1 VDVFSGR
8 EGTPDSGS
16 LTPDRIGRTESE
28 PMPTWPYRYQ
38 LSVQDRLRR
47 SVYEVLRDQ
56 MDVYLIK
63 HGLIDSYQNFRQAGE
78 PYPFVPK
85 KELKPRSRAV
95 EKEYVLHNR
104 FLVLFCESTIPSGYK
119 KYIRFFDS
127 NKVTK
132 EGIAELTCVQLHKT
146 YTKNLRYFDNLGFQ
160 DLVIDLLPVD
170 YALLIQQ
177 APSARSQNRYAL
189 THFHVRI
196 DWPLDNAIEQMA
208 QQLRYISKE
217 LYEKGEKHAQSL
229 QNKLFESYGFHYAVG
244 GRRTAAVIAAQ
255 FLKNMEFIST
265 IYVCSAESRTL
276 SRISERGVKKFILIK
291 LPTQEISRVAAENGM
306 SFDSFVERYLVDM
319 HDGYGVGIFQV
330 VYRPALHAKPPED
343 GKLRKLRPDYQWLTV
358 TSQLLIPLPAYSE
371 TYPVPY
377 STIYLPE

>member
-1 VDVFSGR
+1 
-8 EGTPDSGS
+8 
-16 LTPDRIGRTESE
+16 
-28 PMPTWPYRYQ
+28 MPTWPFRYQ

-63 HGLIDSYQNFRQAGE
+63 HGLVDSYENFRRAGE

-104 FLVLFCESTIPSGYK
+104 FLVIFCESNIPNRFK
-119 KYIRFFDS
+119 KFIRFFDS

-132 EGIAELTCVQLHKT
+132 EAIGELTCVQLQRE

-170 YALLIQQ
+170 YALLIQR
-177 APSARSQNRYAL
+177 APSARNRNRYAL
-189 THFHVRI
+189 THFRVRI
-196 DWPLDNAIEQMA
+196 DWPIDNATEEMA
-208 QQLRYISKE
+208 QQLRYVSKE
-217 LYEKGEKHAQSL
+217 LYEKGEKYAQSL

-244 GRRTAAVIAAQ
+244 GLRTAAVIAAQ
-255 FLKNMEFIST
+255 FLKQMEFIST

-276 SRISERGVKKFILIK
+276 TRISERGVKKFILIK
-291 LPTQEISRVAAENGM
+291 LPIAEISRVAAENGL

-319 HDGYGVGIFQV
+319 QDGYGVGIFQV

-343 GKLRKLRPDYQWLTV
+343 GKLRKLRPDYQWQTV

>member
-1 VDVFSGR
+1 
-8 EGTPDSGS
+8 
-16 LTPDRIGRTESE
+16 
-28 PMPTWPYRYQ
+28 MPTWPFRYQ

-56 MDVYLIK
+56 MDVYLMK
-63 HGLIDSYQNFRQAGE
+63 HGLIDSYYNFQQAGE

-85 KELKPRSRAV
+85 KDLKPRSRVV

-104 FLVLFCESTIPSGYK
+104 FLVIFCESAISSRFK

-132 EGIAELTCVQLHKT
+132 EAIGELTCVQLHRK

-170 YALLIQQ
+170 YALLIQR
-177 APSARSQNRYAL
+177 APSARSRNRYAL
-189 THFHVRI
+189 THFRVRI
-196 DWPLDNAIEQMA
+196 DWPIDNATEDMA
-208 QQLRYISKE
+208 QQLRYVSKE
-217 LYEKGEKHAQSL
+217 LYEKGEKYAQSL

-244 GRRTAAVIAAQ
+244 GLRTAAVIASQ
-255 FLKNMEFIST
+255 FLKKMEFIST

-276 SRISERGVKKFILIK
+276 TRISERGVKKFILIK
-291 LPTQEISRVAAENGM
+291 LPIAEISRIAAENGM
-306 SFDSFVERYLVDM
+306 SFDSFAERYLVDIQ
-319 HDGYGVGIFQV
+319 DGSGVGIFQV
-330 VYRPALHAKPPED
+330 VYRPTPHAKPPED
-343 GKLRKLRPDYQWLTV
+343 GKLRKLKPDYQWLTV
-358 TSQLLIPLPAYSE
+358 TSQLLVPLPAYTE